1 MVLVPIVLLVALTMG
16 AVRSFGSAQVGGGYV
31 SPECALEHDSI
42 WRAGSDNSPD
52 NTTVTLRLSGAGTKG
67 ITLAPQ
73 DVIFMMDHSG
83 SLGTNDPQ
91 VLRIL
96 GAHSYIDSMIAP
108 YDRAALIKFD
118 NNAELVN
125 GNHLTSNYP
134 QVHANLEALARSTP
148 QGLTD
153 FQGAFALLLSE
164 LATFAEPTNQKV
176 AVLFT
181 DGFPDPPERN
191 VTPTQMDE
199 LSSLGV
205 KVFCIGLGDTV
216 DEGMLR
222 YVSGRTGGTYYNAR
236 TPEDLVEIYLEI
248 SDQFYD
254 QTAGTGIQVR
264 LELTS
269 DMSYIEGSS
278 SLTWNLNVNTSGER
292 TVLEWTAGDMMLR
305 ENWTVSFRVFAID
318 GEGRTRVTSER
329 SSLSYTDW
337 RGNNITADLPDLYL
351 TVISS
356 LPPPLPPP
364 PPAPL
369 PAAPAPIPP
378 PPSVPVIAPSVNVA
392 PVITATPN
400 VTPVMIGQTAAV
412 PVEYMLAGL
421 AALGIASRTKLKK
434 KIAEKQRVSVGS

>member
-1 MVLVPIVLLVALTMG
+1 
-16 AVRSFGSAQVGGGYV
+16 
-31 SPECALEHDSI
+31 
-42 WRAGSDNSPD
+42 
-52 NTTVTLRLSGAGTKG
+52 
-67 ITLAPQ
+67 
-73 DVIFMMDHSG
+73 
-83 SLGTNDPQ
+83 
-91 VLRIL
+91 
-96 GAHSYIDSMIAP
+96 
-108 YDRAALIKFD
+108 
-118 NNAELVN
+118 
-125 GNHLTSNYP
+125 
-134 QVHANLEALARSTP
+134 
-148 QGLTD
+148 
-153 FQGAFALLLSE
+153 
-164 LATFAEPTNQKV
+164 
-176 AVLFT
+176 
-181 DGFPDPPERN
+181 
-191 VTPTQMDE
+191 MDE

-205 KVFCIGLGDTV
+205 KVFCIGLGGTG
-216 DEGMLR
+216 DEGMLS

-254 QTAGTGIQVR
+254 QTAGTDIKVR

-269 DMSYIEGSS
+269 DISYIEGSS

-292 TVLEWTAGDMMLR
+292 TVLEWTAGDLMLR
-305 ENWTVSFRVFAID
+305 ENWTVSFRVSAID
-318 GEGRTRVTSER
+318 GEGRTRVTSDR

-337 RGNNITADLPDLYL
+337 RGNNLTEDLPELHV
-351 TVISS
+351 TVIRS

-400 VTPVMIGQTAAV
+400 VTPVMMGQTAAV
-412 PVEYMLAGL
+412 PVEYMLAGM